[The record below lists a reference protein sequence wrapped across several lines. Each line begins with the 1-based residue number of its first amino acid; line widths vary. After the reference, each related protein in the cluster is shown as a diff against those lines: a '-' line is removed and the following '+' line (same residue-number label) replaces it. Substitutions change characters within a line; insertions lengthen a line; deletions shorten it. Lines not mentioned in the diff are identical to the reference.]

1 MTEHEANAAAGGD
14 PEIKRVPSH
23 VPGLDTVLCGGFL
36 SGGVYLIQGSAG
48 AGKTVLASQIIYT
61 HAAQGNRALFV
72 TVLGENHGRMMAHLR
87 PMRFFDQAL
96 VPDRVTYVSAYQALD
111 EDEEGLKG
119 LTTLLSGEVQARGAM
134 LLVLDGLSAVEA
146 KASSSFEM
154 KRFTH
159 ELQAL
164 ALATDCTMFLLTT
177 SSGVLPTPEH
187 TLVDGV
193 IELQQQISGLRSERR
208 LLVHKTRGSS
218 YLEGGH
224 AFRITHEGIR
234 VFPRTEAQFINPTVS
249 GRAPRTRVSSGI
261 ASLDE
266 VFQGGL
272 PTATMAAVVGP
283 TGTGK
288 TTAGLQFLSASS
300 ASEPGLLFGCYE
312 SPDRLRL
319 KAETMG
325 IDLAAAEQRG
335 EVEMLWYPVGEHIL
349 DELAHRLLEAVQRR
363 GVKRL
368 VIDGISGF
376 QQAAIEQGR
385 MMRFWS
391 ALSGQLRALG
401 VTTLH
406 TMELPEFIGT
416 EIRAPLGGVSFLSEV
431 LVLLRHVEL
440 QSRLY
445 RLISVFKAREGSFD
459 PTIREFTITDAGIV
473 IGKPFEGVEA
483 VLSGLAREAAAA
495 RTAALVRPEGSGAE
509 VSADPLGPSG

>member
-1 MTEHEANAAAGGD
+1 
-14 PEIKRVPSH
+14 
-23 VPGLDTVLCGGFL
+23 
-36 SGGVYLIQGSAG
+36 
-48 AGKTVLASQIIYT
+48 
-61 HAAQGNRALFV
+61 
-72 TVLGENHGRMMAHLR
+72 
-87 PMRFFDQAL
+87 
-96 VPDRVTYVSAYQALD
+96 
-111 EDEEGLKG
+111 
-119 LTTLLSGEVQARGAM
+119 
-134 LLVLDGLSAVEA
+134 
-146 KASSSFEM
+146 
-154 KRFTH
+154 
-159 ELQAL
+159 
-164 ALATDCTMFLLTT
+164 
-177 SSGVLPTPEH
+177 
-187 TLVDGV
+187 
-193 IELQQQISGLRSERR
+193 
-208 LLVHKTRGSS
+208 VHKTRGSS
-218 YLEGGH
+218 YLEGEH

-249 GRAPRTRVSSGI
+249 DRAPRTRVSSGI

-272 PTATMAAVVGP
+272 PTATMAALVGP
-283 TGTGK
+283 AGTGK

-325 IDLAAAEQRG
+325 IGLAAAEQRG

-349 DELAHRLLEAVQRR
+349 DELAHWLLEAVQRR

-376 QQAAIEQGR
+376 QQAAIEPGR

-445 RLISVFKAREGSFD
+445 RLISVFKAREGPFD

-473 IGKPFEGVEA
+473 VGKSFEGVEA
-483 VLSGLAREAAAA
+483 LLSGLAREAAAA